1 MISGTT
7 RLLGVIG
14 DPVAH
19 SRSPRM
25 QNAAL
30 QALGLNWAYV
40 PLPVKAANLESV
52 LRGLQAAGF
61 VGVNVTVPHKEAVA
75 QLVDELRPTAKASG
89 SVNTVIFAEDGRLI
103 GDSTDGPAISVAIAS
118 EIEETYTGSVLVLGA
133 GGSARAA
140 AAALAQDGC
149 AVQIHTRRF
158 EAAEALAQDLAGS
171 GNVVAVAEL
180 PDPVGGVVVNCTPV
194 GALVDPDGMP
204 LPASRLLDVRVVV
217 DLAYRA
223 DATPTP
229 LITAA
234 AETGCAVVDG
244 LEVLARQG
252 AKALEIWTGESAPL
266 EVMLAAARGE

>member
-30 QALGLNWAYV
+30 RELGLDWAYV
-40 PLPVKAANLESV
+40 PLPVTADRLEEA
-52 LRGLQAAGF
+52 LRGLVALGF

-75 QLVDELRPTAKASG
+75 RMVDELRPVAEASG
-89 SVNTVIFAEDGRLI
+89 SVNTVVIAEDGRLI
-103 GDSTDGPAISVAIAS
+103 GDSTDGPAIAEAITS
-118 EIEETYTGSVLVLGA
+118 EVGERYTGTVTVLGA

-140 AAALAQDGC
+140 AAALAQEGC
-149 AVQIHTRRF
+149 SVRIHARRF
-158 EAAEALAQDLAGS
+158 EAAEALARDLAAIGD
-171 GNVVAVAEL
+171 VEAVAEL
-180 PDPVGGVVVNCTPV
+180 PDPVGGAIVNCTPV
-194 GALVDPDGMP
+194 GALVDPEGMP

-229 LITAA
+229 LITAG
-234 AETGCAVVDG
+234 AEAGCAVVDG

-252 AKALEIWTGESAPL
+252 ARALAIWTGRTAPL
-266 EVMLAAARGE
+266 ETMLAAARGT

>member
-30 QALGLNWAYV
+30 HALGLNWAYV

-52 LRGLQAAGF
+52 LRGLQAVGF

-75 QLVDELRPTAKASG
+75 QLVDELRPTAQASG

-103 GDSTDGPAISVAIAS
+103 GDSTDGPAIAAAIAS
-118 EIEETYTGSVLVLGA
+118 EIEETYRGSVLVLGA

-149 AVQIHTRRF
+149 AVQIHARRF
-158 EAAEALAQDLAGS
+158 EAAEALARDLAGS
-171 GNVVAVAEL
+171 GNVEAVAEL

-266 EVMLAAARGE
+266 EVMLAAARGD

>member
-30 QALGLNWAYV
+30 HALGLNWAYV

-52 LRGLQAAGF
+52 LRGLQALGF

-75 QLVDELRPTAKASG
+75 QLVDELRPTAQASG

-103 GDSTDGPAISVAIAS
+103 GDSTDGPAIAVAIAS
-118 EIEETYTGSVLVLGA
+118 EIEETYRGSVLVLGA

-149 AVQIHTRRF
+149 VVQIHARRF
-158 EAAEALAQDLAGS
+158 EAAEALARDLAGS

-180 PDPVGGVVVNCTPV
+180 PDPAGGVVVNCTPV

-234 AETGCAVVDG
+234 AEAGCAVVDG

-266 EVMLAAARGE
+266 EVMLAAARGD

>member
-30 QALGLNWAYV
+30 HALGLNWAYV
-40 PLPVKAANLESV
+40 PLPVKAADLESV
-52 LRGLQAAGF
+52 LRGLQAVGF

-75 QLVDELRPTAKASG
+75 QLVDELRPTAQASG

-103 GDSTDGPAISVAIAS
+103 GDSTDGPAIAAAVAS
-118 EIEETYTGSVLVLGA
+118 EIEETYRGSVLVLGA

-149 AVQIHTRRF
+149 AVQIHARRF
-158 EAAEALAQDLAGS
+158 EAAEALARDLVGS

-234 AETGCAVVDG
+234 AEAGCAVVDG

-266 EVMLAAARGE
+266 EVMLAAARGD

>member
-52 LRGLQAAGF
+52 LRGLQAVGF

-75 QLVDELRPTAKASG
+75 QLVDELRPTAQASG

-103 GDSTDGPAISVAIAS
+103 GDSTDGPAIAAAIAS
-118 EIEETYTGSVLVLGA
+118 EIEETYRGSVLVLGA

-149 AVQIHTRRF
+149 AVQIHARRF
-158 EAAEALAQDLAGS
+158 EAAEALARDLAGS
-171 GNVVAVAEL
+171 GNVEAVAEL

-252 AKALEIWTGESAPL
+252 AKALEIWTGESAPI
-266 EVMLAAARGE
+266 EVMLAAARGD

>member
-52 LRGLQAAGF
+52 LRGLQAVGF

-75 QLVDELRPTAKASG
+75 QLVDELRPTAQASG

-103 GDSTDGPAISVAIAS
+103 GDSTDGPAIAVAIAS
-118 EIEETYTGSVLVLGA
+118 EIEETYRGSVLVLGA

-140 AAALAQDGC
+140 ATALAQDGC
-149 AVQIHTRRF
+149 AVQIHARRF
-158 EAAEALAQDLAGS
+158 EAAEALARDLVGC

-194 GALVDPDGMP
+194 GALVDPDGIP

-234 AETGCAVVDG
+234 AEAGCAVVDG

-266 EVMLAAARGE
+266 EVMLAAARGD

>member
-14 DPVAH
+14 DPVSH

-30 QALGLNWAYV
+30 RALGIDWAYV
-40 PLPVKAANLESV
+40 PLPVRADELEAA
-52 LRGLQAAGF
+52 LRGLRAVGF

-75 QLVDELRPTAKASG
+75 RLVDELRPVAEASG
-89 SVNTVIFAEDGRLI
+89 SVNTVVFADDGRLI
-103 GDSTDGPAISVAIAS
+103 GDSTDGPAIAAAIAS
-118 EIEETYTGSVLVLGA
+118 EVGEAYTGDVLVLGA

-140 AAALAQDGC
+140 AAALAQEGC
-149 AVQIHTRRF
+149 AVRIHARRP
-158 EAAEALAQDLAGS
+158 EAAEALARDLAQTGD
-171 GNVVAVAEL
+171 VRAVADL
-180 PDPVGGVVVNCTPV
+180 PDPVGGVVVHCTPV
-194 GALVDPDGMP
+194 GALVEPDAMP
-204 LPASRLLDVRVVV
+204 LPATRLMDVRVVV
-217 DLAYRA
+217 DLAYRG

-234 AETGCAVVDG
+234 AEAGCAVVDG

-252 AKALEIWTGESAPL
+252 ARALEIWTGETAPL
-266 EVMLAAARGE
+266 EVMLAAAREV

>member
-14 DPVAH
+14 DPIAH

-52 LRGLQAAGF
+52 LRGLQAVGF

-75 QLVDELRPTAKASG
+75 QLVDELRPTAQASG

-103 GDSTDGPAISVAIAS
+103 GDSTDGPAIAAAIAS
-118 EIEETYTGSVLVLGA
+118 EIEETYRGSVLVLGA

-149 AVQIHTRRF
+149 AVQIHARRF
-158 EAAEALAQDLAGS
+158 EAAEALARDLAGS
-171 GNVVAVAEL
+171 GNVEAVAEL

-244 LEVLARQG
+244 REVLARQG

-266 EVMLAAARGE
+266 EVMLAAARGD

>member
-30 QALGLNWAYV
+30 RAMGIDWAYV
-40 PLPVKAANLESV
+40 PLPVPADELEAA
-52 LRGLQAAGF
+52 LRGLRAVGF

-75 QLVDELRPTAKASG
+75 RLVDELRPVAEASG
-89 SVNTVIFAEDGRLI
+89 SVNTVVFADDGRLI
-103 GDSTDGPAISVAIAS
+103 GDSTDGPAIAAAIAS
-118 EIEETYTGSVLVLGA
+118 EVGEAYTGEVLVLGA

-140 AAALAQDGC
+140 AAALAQEGC
-149 AVQIHTRRF
+149 AVRIHARRP
-158 EAAEALAQDLAGS
+158 EAAEALARDLERTGD
-171 GNVVAVAEL
+171 VRAVAEL
-180 PDPVGGVVVNCTPV
+180 PDPVGGVVVHCTPV
-194 GALVDPDGMP
+194 GALVEPDAMP
-204 LPASRLLDVRVVV
+204 LPVTRLMDVRVVV

-234 AETGCAVVDG
+234 AEAGCAVVDG

-252 AKALEIWTGESAPL
+252 ARALEIWTGGTAPL
-266 EVMLAAARGE
+266 EVMLAAAREG

>member
-1 MISGTT
+1 MITGTT

-19 SRSPRM
+19 SRSPVM

-40 PLPVKAANLESV
+40 PLPVKADALEAG
-52 LRGLQAAGF
+52 LRGLQAVGF
-61 VGVNVTVPHKEAVA
+61 VGVNVTVPHKEAMA
-75 QLVDELRPTAKASG
+75 RLVDELRPVAKASG
-89 SVNTVIFAEDGRLI
+89 SVNTVVFADDGRLI
-103 GDSTDGPAISVAIAS
+103 GDSTDGPAIAAAIAS
-118 EIEETYTGSVLVLGA
+118 EVEETYTGSVLVLGA

-140 AAALAQDGC
+140 AAALAADGC
-149 AVQIHTRRF
+149 TVRIFARRP
-158 EAAEALAQDLAGS
+158 EAAAALAAELATLGD
-171 GNVVAVAEL
+171 VAAVIDL
-180 PDPVGGVVVNCTPV
+180 PDPAGGVVVNCTPV
-194 GALVDPDGMP
+194 GALVDRDGMP
-204 LPASRLLDVRVVV
+204 VPASRLVDVRVVV

-234 AETGCAVVDG
+234 AEAGCAVVDG

-252 AKALEIWTGESAPL
+252 AKALELWTGESAPL
-266 EVMLAAARGE
+266 EVMLAAARGA

>member
-1 MISGTT
+1 MITGTT

-40 PLPVKAANLESV
+40 PLPVRAADV
-52 LRGLQAAGF
+52 ADALRGLRASGF
-61 VGVNVTVPHKEAVA
+61 VGINVTVPHKEAVA
-75 QLVDELRPTAKASG
+75 ALMDELRPAAQVSG
-89 SVNTVIFAEDGRLI
+89 SVNTVVFAADGRMI
-103 GDSTDGPAISVAIAS
+103 GDSTDGPAISGAIAS
-118 EIEETYTGSVLVLGA
+118 EVGDVYTGDALVLGA

-149 AVQIHTRRF
+149 RVRIHARRPEAAAALAADLAALGDVAAVQDI
-158 EAAEALAQDLAGS
+158 
-171 GNVVAVAEL
+171 
-180 PDPVGGVVVNCTPV
+180 PDPVGGVVVHCTPV

-204 LPASRLLDVRVVV
+204 LPASRLLDTRVVV

-234 AETGCAVVDG
+234 AEAGCAVVDG

-252 AKALEIWTGESAPL
+252 AKALEIWTGEDAPL
-266 EVMLAAARGE
+266 EVMLAAARAA

>member
-52 LRGLQAAGF
+52 LRGLQAVGF

-75 QLVDELRPTAKASG
+75 QLVDELRPTAQASG

-103 GDSTDGPAISVAIAS
+103 GDSTDGPAIAVAIAS
-118 EIEETYTGSVLVLGA
+118 EIEETYRGSVLVLGA

-149 AVQIHTRRF
+149 VVQIHARRF
-158 EAAEALAQDLAGS
+158 EAAEVLARDLAGS

-180 PDPVGGVVVNCTPV
+180 PDPAGGVVVNCTPV

-234 AETGCAVVDG
+234 AEAGCAVVDG

-266 EVMLAAARGE
+266 EVMLAAARGD

>member
-14 DPVAH
+14 DPVSH

-30 QALGLNWAYV
+30 RAMGLDWAYV
-40 PLPVKAANLESV
+40 PLPVPAAGLADA
-52 LRGLQAAGF
+52 LRGLAAVGF

-75 QLVDELRPTAKASG
+75 REA
-89 SVNTVIFAEDGRLI
+89 
-103 GDSTDGPAISVAIAS
+103 
-118 EIEETYTGSVLVLGA
+118 YTGDVRGLGA
-133 GGSARAA
+133 GGAARAA

-149 AVQIHTRRF
+149 AVSIHARRP
-158 EAAEALAQDLAGS
+158 EAAVALARDLVATGD
-171 GNVVAVAEL
+171 VRAVAEL
-180 PDPVGGVVVNCTPV
+180 PDPVPGVIVHCTPV

-204 LPASRLLDVRVVV
+204 LPATRLMDVRVVV

-223 DATPTP
+223 DAAPTP

-234 AETGCAVVDG
+234 AEAGCAVVDG

-252 AKALEIWTGESAPL
+252 ARALELWTGETAPL
-266 EVMLAAARGE
+266 EVMLAAARGA

>member
-1 MISGTT
+1 
-7 RLLGVIG
+7 
-14 DPVAH
+14 
-19 SRSPRM
+19 M

-30 QALGLNWAYV
+30 HALGLNWAYV

-52 LRGLQAAGF
+52 LRGLQAVGF

-75 QLVDELRPTAKASG
+75 QLVDELRPTAQASG

-103 GDSTDGPAISVAIAS
+103 GDSTDGPAIAVAIAS
-118 EIEETYTGSVLVLGA
+118 EIEETYRGSVLVLGA

-149 AVQIHTRRF
+149 VVQIHARRF
-158 EAAEALAQDLAGS
+158 EAAEVLARDLAGS

-180 PDPVGGVVVNCTPV
+180 PDPAGGVVVNCTPV

-234 AETGCAVVDG
+234 AEAGCAVVDG

-266 EVMLAAARGE
+266 EVMLAAARGD

>member
-14 DPVAH
+14 DPVSH

-30 QALGLNWAYV
+30 RALGIDWAYV
-40 PLPVKAANLESV
+40 PLPVRADELEAA
-52 LRGLQAAGF
+52 LRGLRAVGF

-75 QLVDELRPTAKASG
+75 RLVDELRPVAEASG
-89 SVNTVIFAEDGRLI
+89 SVNTVVFADDGRLI
-103 GDSTDGPAISVAIAS
+103 GDSTDGPAIAAAIAS
-118 EIEETYTGSVLVLGA
+118 EVGEAYTGDVLVLGA

-140 AAALAQDGC
+140 AAALAQEGC
-149 AVQIHTRRF
+149 AVRIHARRP
-158 EAAEALAQDLAGS
+158 EAAEALARDLAQTGD
-171 GNVVAVAEL
+171 VRAVAEL
-180 PDPVGGVVVNCTPV
+180 PDPVGGVVVHCTPV
-194 GALVDPDGMP
+194 GALVEPDAMP
-204 LPASRLLDVRVVV
+204 LPATRLMDVRVVV
-217 DLAYRA
+217 DLAYRG

-234 AETGCAVVDG
+234 AEAGCAVVDG

-252 AKALEIWTGESAPL
+252 AKALEIWTGETAPL
-266 EVMLAAARGE
+266 EVMLAAAREA

>member
-52 LRGLQAAGF
+52 LRGLQAVGF

-75 QLVDELRPTAKASG
+75 QLVDELRPTAQASG

-103 GDSTDGPAISVAIAS
+103 GDSTDGPAIAAAIAS
-118 EIEETYTGSVLVLGA
+118 EIEETYRGSVLVLGA

-149 AVQIHTRRF
+149 AVQIHARRF
-158 EAAEALAQDLAGS
+158 EAAEALARDLAGS
-171 GNVVAVAEL
+171 GNVEAVADL

-266 EVMLAAARGE
+266 EVMLAAARGD

>member
-1 MISGTT
+1 MIGGTT

-30 QALGLNWAYV
+30 RELGLDWAYV
-40 PLPVKAANLESV
+40 PLHVRAEDLEAA
-52 LRGLQAAGF
+52 LRGLRALGF
-61 VGVNVTVPHKEAVA
+61 VGANVTVPHKEAVA
-75 QLVDELRPTAKASG
+75 RLVDELRPAASASG
-89 SVNTVIFAEDGRLI
+89 SVNTVVVAEDGRLI
-103 GDSTDGPAISVAIAS
+103 GDSTDGPAIAEAIAS
-118 EIEETYTGSVLVLGA
+118 EVGERYTGAVTVLGA

-140 AAALAQDGC
+140 AAAMAAEGC
-149 AVQIHTRRF
+149 AVQIHARRP
-158 EAAEALAQDLAGS
+158 EAAAALARDLAGV
-171 GNVVAVAEL
+171 GDVTAAAEL
-180 PDPVGGVVVNCTPV
+180 PDPVGAAVVNCTPV

-234 AETGCAVVDG
+234 AEAGCAVVDG

-252 AKALEIWTGESAPL
+252 ARALAIWTGEAAPL
-266 EVMLAAARGE
+266 ETMLAAARGA

>member
-1 MISGTT
+1 MIGGTT

-30 QALGLNWAYV
+30 RELGLDWAYV
-40 PLPVKAANLESV
+40 PLHVRADDLEAA
-52 LRGLQAAGF
+52 LRGLRALGF
-61 VGVNVTVPHKEAVA
+61 VGANVTVPHKEAVA
-75 QLVDELRPTAKASG
+75 RLVDELRPAARASG
-89 SVNTVIFAEDGRLI
+89 SVNTVIVADDGRLI
-103 GDSTDGPAISVAIAS
+103 GDSTDGPAIAEAIAS
-118 EIEETYTGSVLVLGA
+118 EVGERYTGAVTVLGA

-140 AAALAQDGC
+140 AAALAAEGC
-149 AVQIHTRRF
+149 AVQIHARRP
-158 EAAEALAQDLAGS
+158 EAAEALARDLADS
-171 GNVVAVAEL
+171 GDVSAVAEL
-180 PDPVGGVVVNCTPV
+180 PDPVGAAVVNCTPV

-234 AETGCAVVDG
+234 AEAGCAVVDG

-252 AKALEIWTGESAPL
+252 ARALAIWTGETAPL
-266 EVMLAAARGE
+266 ETMLAAARGA

>member
-14 DPVAH
+14 DPVSH

-30 QALGLNWAYV
+30 RAMGVDWAYV
-40 PLPVKAANLESV
+40 PLPVRADELEAA
-52 LRGLQAAGF
+52 LRGLAAVGF

-75 QLVDELRPTAKASG
+75 RLVDELRPVAEASG
-89 SVNTVIFAEDGRLI
+89 SVNTVVFAADGRLI
-103 GDSTDGPAISVAIAS
+103 GDSTDGPAIAAAIAS
-118 EIEETYTGSVLVLGA
+118 EVGEAYTGEVLVLGA
-133 GGSARAA
+133 GGAARAA
-140 AAALAQDGC
+140 AAALAQEGC
-149 AVQIHTRRF
+149 AVRIHARRP
-158 EAAEALAQDLAGS
+158 EAAEALARDLARTGD
-171 GNVVAVAEL
+171 VAAVAEL
-180 PDPVGGVVVNCTPV
+180 PDPVGGVVVHCTPV
-194 GALVDPDGMP
+194 GALVDPDAMP
-204 LPASRLLDVRVVV
+204 LPATRLMDVRVVV
-217 DLAYRA
+217 DLAYRG

-252 AKALEIWTGESAPL
+252 ARALEIWTGEAAPL
-266 EVMLAAARGE
+266 EVMLAAAREA

>member
-30 QALGLNWAYV
+30 HALGLNWAYV

-52 LRGLQAAGF
+52 LRGLQAVGF

-75 QLVDELRPTAKASG
+75 QLVDELRPTAQASG

-103 GDSTDGPAISVAIAS
+103 GDSTDGPAIAVAIAS
-118 EIEETYTGSVLVLGA
+118 EIEETYRGSVLVLGA

-149 AVQIHTRRF
+149 VVQIHARRF
-158 EAAEALAQDLAGS
+158 EAAEVLARDLAGS

-180 PDPVGGVVVNCTPV
+180 PDPAGGVVVNCTPV

-234 AETGCAVVDG
+234 AEAGCAVVDG

-266 EVMLAAARGE
+266 EVMLAAARGD

>member
-30 QALGLNWAYV
+30 HALGLNWAYV

-52 LRGLQAAGF
+52 LRGLQAVGF

-75 QLVDELRPTAKASG
+75 QLVDELRPTAQASG

-103 GDSTDGPAISVAIAS
+103 GDSTDGPAIAVAIAS
-118 EIEETYTGSVLVLGA
+118 EIEETYRGSVLVLGA

-149 AVQIHTRRF
+149 VVQIHARRF
-158 EAAEALAQDLAGS
+158 EAAEALARDLAGS

-180 PDPVGGVVVNCTPV
+180 PDPAGGVVVNCTPV

-234 AETGCAVVDG
+234 AEAGCAVVDG

-266 EVMLAAARGE
+266 EVMLAAARGD